1 MKNICNTIQNNNLD
15 IRGNYDVFHL
25 NIIMWMSKS
34 IQVTGMIQIN
44 DFYFGDNGKI
54 HIILEKES
62 EFKYNYVKMEE
73 IYVKINVV

>member
-34 IQVTGMIQIN
+34 IQVTGMI
-44 DFYFGDNGKI
+44 
-54 HIILEKES
+54 
-62 EFKYNYVKMEE
+62 
-73 IYVKINVV
+73 

>member
-1 MKNICNTIQNNNLD
+1 MKNICNIIQNNNLD
-15 IRGNYDVFHL
+15 IRGNYDVFYL

-34 IQVTGMIQIN
+34 IQVIGMIQIN

-54 HIILEKES
+54 YIILEKEF